1 MDIYL
6 VDTSVWINFFKAKE
20 TAASLFLKNNT
31 SNIIIAV
38 CPVIIQEVLQGV
50 VKEKDFKSIND
61 YFDNLLKL
69 NGNPYTFAHDAAVLY
84 RNLRTKGVT
93 IRKPSDCLIAAYAIK
108 HDITLLHDDRDFDL
122 LAKHSSLK
130 IVQFNN

>member
-6 VDTSVWINFFKAKE
+6 VDTSVWINFFKANE

-38 CPVIIQEVLQGV
+38 CPVIVQEVLQGI
-50 VKEKDFKSIND
+50 VKENDFKSIND
-61 YFDNLLKL
+61 YFDNLLRL
-69 NGNPYTFAHDAAVLY
+69 NGNPYGFAHDAAILY
-84 RNLRTKGVT
+84 RNLRTKGIT
-93 IRKPSDCLIAAYAIK
+93 IRKPNDCLIAAYAIK

>member
-6 VDTSVWINFFKAKE
+6 VDTSVWINFFKANE
-20 TAASLFLKNNT
+20 TAASLFLKNNIG
-31 SNIIIAV
+31 NIIIAV
-38 CPVIIQEVLQGV
+38 CPVIVQEVLQGII
-50 VKEKDFKSIND
+50 KEKDFKSINN

-69 NGNPYTFAHDAAVLY
+69 NSNSYGLAHDAAVLY
-84 RNLRTKGVT
+84 RDLRKQGIT
-93 IRKPSDCLIAAYAIK
+93 IRKPNDCLIATYAMK

-122 LAKHSSLK
+122 LAKYSSLK